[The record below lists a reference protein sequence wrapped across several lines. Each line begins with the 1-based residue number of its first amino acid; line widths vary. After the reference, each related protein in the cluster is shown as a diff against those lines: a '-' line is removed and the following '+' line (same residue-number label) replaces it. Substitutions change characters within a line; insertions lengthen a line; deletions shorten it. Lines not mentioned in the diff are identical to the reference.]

1 MSKTLGNSDNLI
13 NSYDR
18 PGSKRKDV
26 NLSAPSGIGDNG
38 SELMT
43 ESEVVQSLRI
53 PEVSNSKDYHNV
65 IEHLKKFRGLPRI
78 HICRRALFPKKA
90 ILEWV
95 EKGGN
100 MEQLVKLNKRPR
112 RSGRKFTYA
121 LRYKDENGK
130 RKCESPG
137 HTNLRKAEQQ
147 RAQKEKELQM
157 GYFEPGS
164 MRLKDFMKD
173 SLAKTGDQ
181 IRESTRIDYR

>member
-38 SELMT
+38 PELMT
-43 ESEVVQSLRI
+43 ESEVIQSLRL

-65 IEHLKKFRGLPRI
+65 IEHLKKFRGLP
-78 HICRRALFPKKA
+78 
-90 ILEWV
+90 
-95 EKGGN
+95 
-100 MEQLVKLNKRPR
+100 NKRPR

-164 MRLKDFMKD
+164 MRLKDFMED